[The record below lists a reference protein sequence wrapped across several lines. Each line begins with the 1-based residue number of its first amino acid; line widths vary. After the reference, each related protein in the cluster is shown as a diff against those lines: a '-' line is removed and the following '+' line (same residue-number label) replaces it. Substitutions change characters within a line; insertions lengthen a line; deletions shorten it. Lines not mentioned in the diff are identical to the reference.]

1 MSDSGHRMNNESSG
15 SEHGMNTPQD
25 QSCTDK
31 TPAAEPARSAEE
43 NNTFVTENVRDAE
56 ENTLG
61 EKEEQKPSA
70 ENADGA
76 EEINLLTAAN
86 ARYARE
92 EQQSAAGNAVSAEE
106 KKVRASIYGMPAA
119 DGEQAGGANRP
130 KKKRRTGVAR
140 ILLFI
145 LISLVIGLTVYRWNA
160 GRLAGNEM
168 PMPFGFGMSVVLSG
182 SMEPELSVNDLV
194 IIAESDSYEKGDTV
208 VYQSQGDLII
218 HKIIETDGATVVTKG
233 TANNIADDP
242 IPVEAIKGK
251 LIFKLPNIG
260 LIIRAIKT
268 PVGTLIVLAAV
279 FLLLGRSYRREKAQ
293 DDAEL
298 EAIRAEIRRLRGE

>member
-1 MSDSGHRMNNESSG
+1 MSDSENGINNEYCAG
-15 SEHGMNTPQD
+15 DSEINVSRDSAYADNTPV
-25 QSCTDK
+25 S
-31 TPAAEPARSAEE
+31 
-43 NNTFVTENVRDAE
+43 DAE
-56 ENTLG
+56 HSDGTE
-61 EKEEQKPSA
+61 EEQVSGT
-70 ENADGA
+70 GA
-76 EEINLLTAAN
+76 EHTDRAGK
-86 ARYARE
+86 
-92 EQQSAAGNAVSAEE
+92 EQVSGIGAEHEDRKNKKQFTSADSVMSGEDE
-106 KKVRASIYGMPAA
+106 KQP
-119 DGEQAGGANRP
+119 DFTEHP
-130 KKKRRTGVAR
+130 KKKRTGAAR

-145 LISLVIGLTVYRWNA
+145 IISLVIGFTVYRWNA
-160 GRLAGNEM
+160 ERLAGNEM

-218 HKIIETDGATVVTKG
+218 HKIIETDGTTVVTKG

-242 IPVEAIKGK
+242 IPAEAIKGK
-251 LIFKLPNIG
+251 MIFKLPMVG
-260 LIIRAIKT
+260 LIIRAVKT
-268 PVGTLIVLAAV
+268 PVGTVIILAAV

>member
-1 MSDSGHRMNNESSG
+1 MSDNNESKR
-15 SEHGMNTPQD
+15 GMNAPQEP
-25 QSCTDK
+25 SCTDK

-92 EQQSAAGNAVSAEE
+92 EQQSAAENAASAEE
-106 KKVRASIYGMPAA
+106 KKVRASIYSMPAA
-119 DGEQAGGANRP
+119 DGEQAGGADRP
-130 KKKRRTGVAR
+130 KKKRRTGAAR

-145 LISLVIGLTVYRWNA
+145 IISLVIGFTVYRWNA
-160 GRLAGNEM
+160 ERLAGNAM

-194 IIAESDSYEKGDTV
+194 VIAKSDSYETGDTV

-218 HKIIETDGATVVTKG
+218 HKIIETDGVTAVTQG
-233 TANNIADDP
+233 TANNIPDEP
-242 IPVEAIKGK
+242 IQVEAIKGK
-251 LIFKLPNIG
+251 LVMKLPKVGIAVRGIRTPIG
-260 LIIRAIKT
+260 VVII
-268 PVGTLIVLAAV
+268 LAVA
-279 FLLLGRSYRREKAQ
+279 FSLLGRSYRREKAH

-298 EAIRAEIRRLRGE
+298 EAIKAEIRRLRGE

>member
-1 MSDSGHRMNNESSG
+1 MSDSENGINNEYCAG
-15 SEHGMNTPQD
+15 DSEINVPRDSAYADNTPV
-25 QSCTDK
+25 S
-31 TPAAEPARSAEE
+31 
-43 NNTFVTENVRDAE
+43 DAE
-56 ENTLG
+56 HTDRAG
-61 EKEEQKPSA
+61 KEQVSGI
-70 ENADGA
+70 GA
-76 EEINLLTAAN
+76 EHEDRKNKKQFT
-86 ARYARE
+86 
-92 EQQSAAGNAVSAEE
+92 SADSVMSGEDE
-106 KKVRASIYGMPAA
+106 KQPDFIT
-119 DGEQAGGANRP
+119 ERP
-130 KKKRRTGVAR
+130 KKKRTGAAR

-194 IIAESDSYEKGDTV
+194 IIAKSDSYETGDTV

-218 HKIIETDGATVVTKG
+218 HKIIETDGTTVVTKG

-242 IPVEAIKGK
+242 IPAEAIKGK
-251 LIFKLPNIG
+251 MIFKLPMVG
-260 LIIRAIKT
+260 LIIRAVKT
-268 PVGTLIVLAAV
+268 PVGTVIILAAV

>member
-1 MSDSGHRMNNESSG
+1 MSDNNESKL
-15 SEHGMNTPQD
+15 GMNAPQD
-25 QSCTDK
+25 LSCTDK
-31 TPAAEPARSAEE
+31 TPSAEPARSTEE

-92 EQQSAAGNAVSAEE
+92 EQQSAAENAVSAEE
-106 KKVRASIYGMPAA
+106 KKVRASIYGMSAA
-119 DGEQAGGANRP
+119 DGEQTGGTDRP
-130 KKKRRTGVAR
+130 KKKRRTGAAR
-140 ILLFI
+140 ILLFVI
-145 LISLVIGLTVYRWNA
+145 ISLIIGLSVYRWNA
-160 GRLAGNEM
+160 ERLAGNAM

-194 IIAESDSYEKGDTV
+194 IIAKSDSYEAGDIV
-208 VYQSQGDLII
+208 VYQSQGDLTI
-218 HKIIETDGATVVTKG
+218 HKIIETDGVTAVTKG
-233 TANNIADDP
+233 TANNISDEP
-242 IPVEAIKGK
+242 IQIEAIKGK
-251 LIFKLPNIG
+251 LVMKLPKVGLAVRGIRTPIG
-260 LIIRAIKT
+260 VVVI
-268 PVGTLIVLAAV
+268 LAAAL
-279 FLLLGRSYRREKAQ
+279 LLLGRSYRNEKAR

-298 EAIRAEIRRLRGE
+298 EAIKAEIRRLRGE